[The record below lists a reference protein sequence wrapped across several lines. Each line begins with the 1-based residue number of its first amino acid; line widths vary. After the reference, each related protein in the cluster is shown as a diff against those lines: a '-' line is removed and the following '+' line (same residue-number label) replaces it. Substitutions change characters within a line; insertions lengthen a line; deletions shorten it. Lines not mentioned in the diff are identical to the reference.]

1 VHNAAVTQHGD
12 RSATTFRPVQASTER
27 GKLAVVATA
36 VAAFVAAFA
45 YYLVLGDQYAE
56 DSAAAREGAS
66 LRGAGSG

>member
-36 VAAFVAAFA
+36 VAAFA